1 MKKAIVSILIMIL
14 VFGVGMVSSY
24 ADEEYSCDVELNPSK
39 ETVKPGEEFI
49 VKVRAKNI
57 NAGEGIVGAKASF
70 IEEENTDFELLE
82 LVKEQDWGDLTRTA
96 SMIVA
101 ARDGTLPS
109 SEDQDMFSLKLKVK
123 DGTEDGEYT
132 IKLSDVNICTD
143 DLENIDLGEVTKT
156 IEVKAS
162 GEDESKDD
170 EKKDDESKDDEK
182 RDDENKDDEKKD
194 DENKDDENK
203 DDENKDDENKQD
215 KKQNDNS
222 KKEETIK
229 RETEPT
235 KQVDSSTIS
244 GKEIPKTGVGGL
256 IGVGVV
262 ATIAI
267 AVISYK
273 KYNKYKSVK

>member
-70 IEEENTDFELLE
+70 IEEENNEFELVE
-82 LVKEQDWGDLTRTA
+82 LVKEQDWGDLTMTA

-143 DLENIDLGEVTKT
+143 DLENIDLGEITKT
-156 IEVKAS
+156 IAVKAN
-162 GEDESKDD
+162 GEEEKKDD
-170 EKKDDESKDDEK
+170 EKKDDEK
-182 RDDENKDDEKKD
+182 KDDEKKAD
-194 DENKDDENK
+194 DKKDDDKKDDEQKQN
-203 DDENKDDENKQD
+203 DGNKQD
-215 KKQNDNS
+215 EKQNDNS
-222 KKEETIK
+222 KKEESSK

-235 KQVDSSTIS
+235 KQVDSSTTG
-244 GKEIPKTGVGGL
+244 GKEIPKTGVGSL
-256 IGVGVV
+256 IGAGVV

>member
-49 VKVRAKNI
+49 VKVRAENI

-70 IEEENTDFELLE
+70 IEEENNDFELVE
-82 LVKEQDWGDLTRTA
+82 LVKESDWGDLTMTA

-132 IKLSDVNICTD
+132 IKLSDVNICTN
-143 DLENIDLGEVTKT
+143 DLENIDLGEITKT
-156 IEVKAS
+156 IAVNAN
-162 GEDESKDD
+162 GEEEKKDD
-170 EKKDDESKDDEK
+170 EKKDDEKKDDDK
-182 RDDENKDDEKKD
+182 KDDDKKD
-194 DENKDDENK
+194 DEQKQNDG
-203 DDENKDDENKQD
+203 NKQD
-215 KKQNDNS
+215 EKQNDNS
-222 KKEETIK
+222 KKEESSK

-235 KQVDSSTIS
+235 KQVDSSTTG
-244 GKEIPKTGVGGL
+244 GKEIPKTGVGSL
-256 IGVGVV
+256 IGAGVV
-262 ATIAI
+262 AAIAI